1 MAIWHGVFL
10 YNSTQHSVCC
20 QNGTPLLYTF
30 FGLCDIYIKLVKCRE
45 MERGRR
51 RRRRRC
57 GIECMDYIH
66 NNHIVNGSGD
76 EMKMFNGV
84 NESRNYL
91 FIQSAKG
98 EKFFFLFFFSL
109 LLFPFNGD
117 NIKVLRGYIFKDR

>member
-1 MAIWHGVFL
+1 M
-10 YNSTQHSVCC
+10 
-20 QNGTPLLYTF
+20 
-30 FGLCDIYIKLVKCRE
+30 DI
-45 MERGRR
+45 
-51 RRRRRC
+51 
-57 GIECMDYIH
+57 IH

-98 EKFFFLFFFSL
+98 EKFFFFL
-109 LLFPFNGD
+109 LLFSFNGD